1 MPISESPRFLE
12 TAARTSKPRRDGI
25 THVIDKGTP
34 LAAIN
39 ELLEAHG
46 PLIDVWKFGFGTAY
60 VDGTVGAK
68 VELLRSHE
76 VRACPGG
83 TLLEAAWWQGRSEE
97 FFEWAGHV
105 GFDCVEVSRGATGL
119 PASSKR
125 DLIAVARDHGFEV
138 FAEVG
143 SKDPDEPALPSE
155 WLEEARSDSDCG
167 ARWLVAEGRESGT
180 VGLYA
185 ADGSVRA
192 DLVEALARLD
202 GAPVVYEA
210 PLRQQQAWLVN
221 HLGANVNLANIAPA
235 EVLGVEAL
243 RHGLR
248 SDTLRTSLPSRAPD
262 AIPDPEPLR
271 GRAGRHASP
280 AHSGEAV
287 GSVDLIR
294 AARERS
300 ERERETPSPDMT
312 GLHRPAPVPDA
323 VPGAS
328 EPVPGAGLPRFGR

>member
-60 VDGTVGAK
+60 VDDAVGAK
-68 VELLRSHE
+68 VQLLRGHE

-125 DLIAVARDHGFEV
+125 GLIATACDQGFEV

-155 WLEEARSDSDCG
+155 WLEEARSDLDCG

-202 GAPVVYEA
+202 DAPVVYEA

-221 HLGANVNLANIAPA
+221 HLGANVNLANIAPS

-243 RHGLR
+243 RNGLR

-271 GRAGRHASP
+271 GRASRHANP
-280 AHSGEAV
+280 AHTGEAV
-287 GSVDLIR
+287 AR

-300 ERERETPSPDMT
+300 ERERETPRPDT
-312 GLHRPAPVPDA
+312 TSLHRPAPVPDL
-323 VPGAS
+323 S
-328 EPVPGAGLPRFGR
+328 EPGPGAGLSRPGR